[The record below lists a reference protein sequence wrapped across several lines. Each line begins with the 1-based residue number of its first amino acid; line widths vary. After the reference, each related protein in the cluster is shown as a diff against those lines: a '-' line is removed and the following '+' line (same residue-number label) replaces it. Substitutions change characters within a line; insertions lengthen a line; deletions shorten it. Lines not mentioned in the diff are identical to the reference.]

1 MNRIESVVFDMDGLM
16 VDSEPV
22 QFKALNDALKSLGI
36 SVTKSDFIDMVGR
49 KSIENFRYLQKQYR
63 FKESPETLE
72 ERKNQ
77 AYFKRVYHYRELKSM
92 PGLFPA
98 LEVCEKNRLELII
111 ASSSPA
117 NDVRMTLEI
126 LGLENRFSIIVSGDQ
141 VKRGKPDPEIF
152 LKVAKVSGKAPGAF
166 VVLEDTGHGVNAAK
180 AAGMFAI
187 AVPNSFTYHHD
198 FSKADLI
205 LASLEDL
212 SINIINR
219 LPYHSSPK

>member
-1 MNRIESVVFDMDGLM
+1 MKKIESVVFDMDGLM

-22 QFKALNDALKSLGI
+22 QFKAVNDALKPLGI
-36 SVTKSDFIDMVGR
+36 FVTERDFIDMVGR
-49 KSIENFRYLQKQYR
+49 KSIENFRYLQEQYG
-63 FKESPETLE
+63 FEESPETLE

-77 AYFKRVYHYRELKSM
+77 AYFKRVYLYRELKPM

-98 LEVCEKNRLELII
+98 LEMCEKNRLELVL

-126 LGLENRFSIIVSGDQ
+126 LGLEKRFSIIVSGDQ

-152 LKVAKVSGKAPGAF
+152 LKAAELSGKAPCVF

-180 AAGMFAI
+180 AAGMYAI
-187 AVPNSFTYHHD
+187 AVPNCFTRHHD
-198 FSKADLI
+198 FSKADQVLD
-205 LASLEDL
+205 SLQDL
-212 SINIINR
+212 SIEIINR
-219 LPYHSSPK
+219 IL